1 MFFEKE
7 NWFAWF
13 PVSVRKRGGRRI
25 AWLETV
31 RRERIVSP
39 YYCGPYRY
47 YA

>member
-1 MFFEKE
+1 MFRGE

-13 PVSVRKRGGRRI
+13 PVIVRQAGGRRL

-31 RRERIVSP
+31 WRERIVSP
-39 YYCGPYRY
+39 QGSGPYRY